1 MTNANEAKNLEQQTR
16 EFIEKYNLRHIELIN
31 GEYILEVTSD
41 HFMEWLP
48 RVLPLI
54 GIAVLCMLASFLDA
68 SGLRLELGH
77 ILDPIIISLL
87 VLFGFVATTKQISS
101 SRNKPSQSQESKAS
115 TMFVELAIVV
125 GSIVLLLLAGALY
138 VYDGMIDG
146 EGVATGLSMRTLFYD
161 WINVIMI
168 IVGLVYFGFA
178 FYVYIESEN
187 DHLLLTTQRVI
198 HSDREVLGKY
208 QNDQIYVHD
217 IQDVSSKTE
226 NYFQHWLK
234 YGNIKVQSVRR
245 TLEFRGAEYAQD
257 MQAKIMA
264 QMKAVRSERNMEDLH
279 EVVDTKVYGRPAY
292 RGLPKQG
299 MILSESPAWL
309 RYLAPDNPE
318 IDEKG
323 TITWRPHW
331 IFLIL
336 TLIPP
341 VVFLVVSF
349 FVIIVAS
356 QLDFITGFWVAP
368 LMILS
373 LIVFL
378 GWGAYRYEDHI
389 NDLYILSPTSITDI
403 EKKPWGPE
411 DRRNASLGAL
421 QNVTSKTTLVS
432 RWLNYGDVFLE
443 TAGKGEFTFH
453 KVPYPNEVVRTINNY
468 QDEFR
473 RGEKKRSLEDMG
485 LMIKYYHDEQI
496 KEHQHHATSASP
508 ENPPL

>member
-1 MTNANEAKNLEQQTR
+1 
-16 EFIEKYNLRHIELIN
+16 
-31 GEYILEVTSD
+31 
-41 HFMEWLP
+41 
-48 RVLPLI
+48 
-54 GIAVLCMLASFLDA
+54 
-68 SGLRLELGH
+68 
-77 ILDPIIISLL
+77 
-87 VLFGFVATTKQISS
+87 
-101 SRNKPSQSQESKAS
+101 
-115 TMFVELAIVV
+115 
-125 GSIVLLLLAGALY
+125 
-138 VYDGMIDG
+138 
-146 EGVATGLSMRTLFYD
+146 
-161 WINVIMI
+161 
-168 IVGLVYFGFA
+168 
-178 FYVYIESEN
+178 
-187 DHLLLTTQRVI
+187 
-198 HSDREVLGKY
+198 
-208 QNDQIYVHD
+208 
-217 IQDVSSKTE
+217 
-226 NYFQHWLK
+226 
-234 YGNIKVQSVRR
+234 
-245 TLEFRGAEYAQD
+245 
-257 MQAKIMA
+257 
-264 QMKAVRSERNMEDLH
+264 
-279 EVVDTKVYGRPAY
+279 
-292 RGLPKQG
+292 
-299 MILSESPAWL
+299 
-309 RYLAPDNPE
+309 
-318 IDEKG
+318 
-323 TITWRPHW
+323 
-331 IFLIL
+331 L